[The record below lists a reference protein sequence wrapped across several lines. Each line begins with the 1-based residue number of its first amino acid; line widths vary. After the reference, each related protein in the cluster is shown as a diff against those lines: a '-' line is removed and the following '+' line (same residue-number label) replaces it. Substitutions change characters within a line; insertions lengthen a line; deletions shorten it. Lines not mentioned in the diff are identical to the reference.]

1 MFNDSKDITSIDYI
15 TSMIVADEVVLVAF
29 FLGQYSHVR
38 INLLV
43 GHMLAAAMVVNL
55 MLFVPKVR
63 ISTY

>member
-1 MFNDSKDITSIDYI
+1 MFNDSKDITTIVYI
-15 TSMIVADEVVLVAF
+15 TTMIVAEVVLVAF

-38 INLLV
+38 TKLIV

-55 MLFVPKVR
+55 MLFVPKVC